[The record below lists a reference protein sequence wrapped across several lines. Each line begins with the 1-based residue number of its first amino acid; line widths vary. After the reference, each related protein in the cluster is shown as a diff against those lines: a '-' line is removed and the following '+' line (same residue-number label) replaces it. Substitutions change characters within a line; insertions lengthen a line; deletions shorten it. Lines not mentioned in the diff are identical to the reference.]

1 MSDTAVIRT
10 VLVAD
15 ATLTALVPANR
26 IVVGEIQQAETL
38 PAISIETIS
47 SSERKRVADLPGAVL
62 MSARTQVTVLAASY
76 ADQRR
81 ILDAVANA
89 IKGGRRR
96 VAGVLVAS
104 IRRDIVGPDLR
115 DGALGLYMQSRDFQV
130 VYYRP
135 QA

>member
-10 VLVAD
+10 LLAAD
-15 ATLTALVPANR
+15 SALTALVPENR

-38 PAISIETIS
+38 PAISIETVS
-47 SSERKRVADLPGAVL
+47 SLERKRVADLPGAVL
-62 MSARTQVTVLAASY
+62 MSARTQVTVLAKSY
-76 ADQRR
+76 AEQRR
-81 ILDAVANA
+81 VLDAVANA
-89 IKGGRRR
+89 VKAGRRQ
-96 VAGVLVAS
+96 VAGILVAS

-115 DGALGLYMQSRDFQV
+115 DSARGLYMQSRDFQV